1 MYSLNLSNFILH
13 HLVNMGYRCNS
24 TWVHKFCPS
33 FYTVNTVKLM
43 NKLYEI
49 PIHLLHFVYSS
60 LMVLLC
66 LEIMNGIACTAWCY
80 CKTRVTVKY
89 SRIIIVFGGPCVHGF
104 CGLLLLTKATN
115 TGPHQMYI
123 HLYQRLLNIYL
134 CNRTCNQ

>member
-13 HLVNMGYRCNS
+13 HFVNMGYRCNS

-49 PIHLLHFVYSS
+49 PIHLFHFVYSS

-89 SRIIIVFGGPCVHGF
+89 SRIIIVFGGPVFMAFAGYSCSQKPRTLVH
-104 CGLLLLTKATN
+104 TKC
-115 TGPHQMYI
+115 I
-123 HLYQRLLNIYL
+123 YQRLLNIYL

>member
-13 HLVNMGYRCNS
+13 HFVNMGYRCNS

-49 PIHLLHFVYSS
+49 PIHLLQFVYSS

-66 LEIMNGIACTAWCY
+66 PEIMNGIACTAWCY

-89 SRIIIVFGGPCVHGF
+89 SRIIIVFGGTSVHGF
-104 CGLLLLTKATN
+104 CGLLLLTKDTN
-115 TGPHQMYI
+115 TIPPQMYI
-123 HLYQRLLNIYL
+123 PACVKYL
-134 CNRTCNQ
+134 FT

>member
-13 HLVNMGYRCNS
+13 HFVNMGYRCNS

-49 PIHLLHFVYSS
+49 PIHLLHFVYSN
-60 LMVLLC
+60 LVVLLC

-89 SRIIIVFGGPCVHGF
+89 SRIIIVFGGPVFMAFVGYSCSQKPRTLVP
-104 CGLLLLTKATN
+104 TKC
-115 TGPHQMYI
+115 I
-123 HLYQRLLNIYL
+123 YQRLLNIYL